1 MKKSKLRII
10 IAAVLLITGC
20 AGSAN
25 QQIKETM
32 REVGKIAKENTDY
45 YEIFT
50 AIDEAAL
57 PLPDLSIYSSYSS
70 ENVEETSLYYEEFK
84 EFNIPM
90 AMTSRVSA
98 YIKYYTE
105 RVPATT
111 QSWLNRSNKY
121 MYLVRDIFIQ
131 EGLPSDL
138 VVLAFTESG
147 YNTHAVSHAG
157 ATGMWQFMQGTG
169 KMYGMEQN
177 FWIDERRDFEKA
189 TRAAAKYL
197 KSLYERFGDWYLAL
211 AAYNAG
217 PGRMAS
223 AIRKHDTT
231 DFFKI
236 SSRNTLKLETRD
248 YVPKYLAQLII
259 YKNYLKYGFTPPS
272 DMPLLFSTIEAPSST
287 NIYWL
292 ADKLGVSYD
301 LMRDLNPALKLPI
314 TPPEKYKIRVPY
326 TKDKEAKAILAKAG
340 IYERARYKI
349 YEGKRGERI
358 AEIAEKYS
366 VSKEDIVK
374 INGIKRESLLSER
387 KIFIPIKE
395 YSNPKIDNMFAQV
408 LDKIDPKY
416 YKVKKGDTF
425 ISIAHNHNMRMKD
438 LQRLNPNIKPS
449 RIYPGQYV
457 MVTKDG
463 GSYTGSIGYV
473 AKKTSRQTANVK
485 YRVKNGDSL
494 WSIAKKFNTSVA
506 SIKTMN
512 KLSSSNIYAGRVL
525 TIKKNVR

>member
-1 MKKSKLRII
+1 MKKSKISII
-10 IAAVLLITGC
+10 LAGALIFTSC
-20 AGSAN
+20 AGVTN
-25 QQIKETM
+25 QQVKETI
-32 REVGKIAKENTDY
+32 REASKIAKEETEY

-50 AIDEAAL
+50 AIDDNSL
-57 PLPDLSIYSSYSS
+57 PLPDLSIYSSYSPDDME
-70 ENVEETSLYYEEFK
+70 ENSPYYEEFK
-84 EFNIPM
+84 EFNVPM
-90 AMTSRVSA
+90 AMTGRVNA

-121 MYLVRDIFIQ
+121 MYLVKDIFLQ

-217 PGRMAS
+217 PGRMAR
-223 AIRKHDTT
+223 AIQKHETN

-248 YVPKYLAQLII
+248 YVPKYLAQLIV
-259 YKNYLKYGFTPPS
+259 YKNYLKYGFTPPT
-272 DMPLLFSTIEAPSST
+272 DMPLLFSTIEAPSTT

-292 ADKLGVSYD
+292 ADKLGVSYEV
-301 LMRDLNPALKLPI
+301 MRDLNPALKLPI
-314 TPPEKYKIRVPY
+314 TPPETYKIRVPY
-326 TKDKEAKAILAKAG
+326 LRDKEAKSILAKASVE
-340 IYERARYKI
+340 ERAMYKI
-349 YEGKRGERI
+349 YDCKRGESL
-358 AEIAEKYS
+358 AEIAVKFQ
-366 VSKEDIVK
+366 VSKEDIARV
-374 INGIKRESLLSER
+374 NGIKRENVLTAR
-387 KIFIPIKE
+387 KIFIPIKK
-395 YSNPKIDNMFAQV
+395 YNNIKIDNMFAQV
-408 LDKIDPKY
+408 LEKIDPKY

-425 ISIAHNHNMRMKD
+425 IGIAHNHNMRLKD
-438 LQRLNPNIKPS
+438 LQKLNPNIKPN
-449 RIYPGQYV
+449 RIYPGQYII
-457 MVTKDG
+457 VTKDG
-463 GSYTGSIGYV
+463 YTNVRY
-473 AKKTSRQTANVK
+473 ATKQPSRQVANVK

-506 SIKTMN
+506 SIKKIN
-512 KLSSSNIYAGRVL
+512 KLTSSNIYAGKVL

>member
-1 MKKSKLRII
+1 MKKSKLSII
-10 IAAVLLITGC
+10 LAGALIITGC
-20 AGSAN
+20 AGAGN
-25 QQIKETM
+25 QQVKETI
-32 REVGKIAKENTDY
+32 REAGKIAKESSDY

-50 AIDEAAL
+50 AIDDSTL
-57 PLPDLSIYSSYSS
+57 PLPDLSIYSSYSNDDIE
-70 ENVEETSLYYEEFK
+70 ENSPYYEEFK
-84 EFNIPM
+84 EFNVPM
-90 AMTSRVSA
+90 AMTGRVNA

-105 RVPATT
+105 RVPSTT

-121 MYLVRDIFIQ
+121 MYLVKDIFLQ

-177 FWIDERRDFEKA
+177 FWVDERRDFEKA

-217 PGRMAS
+217 PGRMAR
-223 AIRKHDTT
+223 AIQKHDTN

-259 YKNYLKYGFTPPS
+259 YKNYLKYGFTPPT
-272 DMPLLFSTIEAPSST
+272 DMPLLFSTVEAPAST

-292 ADKLGVSYD
+292 ADELGVSYD

-314 TPPEKYKIRVPY
+314 TPPLVYKIRVPY
-326 TKDKEAKAILAKAG
+326 LRDSEAKQILAQAG
-340 IYERARYKI
+340 AEERARYKI
-349 YEGKRGERI
+349 YEGRRGESV
-358 AEIAEKYS
+358 AEIAKKFD
-366 VSKEDIVK
+366 VSKDDILRV
-374 INGIKRESLLSER
+374 NGIKRESLLTAR
-387 KIFIPIKE
+387 KVFIPIKE
-395 YSNPKIDNMFAQV
+395 YSNIKIDSMFAQV
-408 LDKIDPKY
+408 LEKIDPKY

-425 ISIAHNHNMRMKD
+425 IGIAHNHNMRMKD
-438 LQRLNPNIKPS
+438 LQKLNPNIRPS
-449 RIYPGQYV
+449 RIYPGQYI

-463 GSYTGSIGYV
+463 YTNVSIA
-473 AKKTSRQTANVK
+473 AKKSSRQVANIK
-485 YRVKNGDSL
+485 YRVKSGDSL

-506 SIKTMN
+506 SIKNIN
-512 KLSSSNIYAGRVL
+512 KLTSSNIYAGRVL
-525 TIKKNVR
+525 TIKKNGR